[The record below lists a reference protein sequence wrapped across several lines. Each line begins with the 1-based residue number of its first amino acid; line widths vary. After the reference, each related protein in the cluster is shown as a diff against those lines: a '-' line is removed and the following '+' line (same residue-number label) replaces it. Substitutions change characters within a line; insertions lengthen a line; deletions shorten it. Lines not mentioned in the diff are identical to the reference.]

1 MNKTDFANDLYNQVS
16 CVHSMALRPTAYE
29 RSENDNRW
37 CTNKIKESFNELGFQ
52 YASYSKG
59 VTVKPLLCPIETTM
73 CSRVSPVSVRKFG
86 LSPRLIIALNLS
98 TFLDL
103 TLSSIWYWEEEILHL
118 RLNSGSLCTSCNSK

>member
-1 MNKTDFANDLYNQVS
+1 MIHIIKFHVCILWTIYHMLGSTESNGWW
-16 CVHSMALRPTAYE
+16 
-29 RSENDNRW
+29 ENDNRW
-37 CTNKIKESFNELGFQ
+37 CTYKIKESFNELGLLS
-52 YASYSKG
+52 YSYSKV

-103 TLSSIWYWEEEILHL
+103 TLSSIWYWDEEILHL
-118 RLNSGSLCTSCNSK
+118 RLNSGSLCTSWNIK